1 MLFDYASS
9 VIEETKADSAMA
21 KYGDA
26 EAAVSALLKLHF
38 SDMYEWTS
46 GNYDLPSIYTSET
59 LERGFVA
66 DEIGRMRTA
75 IKENADE
82 WRHYAENEILSRSA
96 THPTCKMRAESL
108 GVTELKTI
116 DRDSSEGYKK
126 EAVAAI
132 EYCEDY
138 IRNCEKESYDADR
151 RENYLEPIERINK
164 WTESGKKLAA
174 ESYADIVTDLRTLGR
189 RSEAIEV
196 CERVIKELPHE
207 SALYAYFMIGC
218 ARLSAFDESGIDY
231 IYTAVDDNMN
241 FFDEGMEMI
250 GKFCCI
256 TGRQKEL
263 DEYRHRVVELAQK
276 DKDEYSKT
284 SEISNKDKL
293 VSEHLPDGMLENI
306 LGFITSQEGDIVDK
320 VYLVRKIISPTFFTS
335 AFIVHFRGGTDKE
348 RDAVLHN
355 IFRYLDSYPVDWQFS
370 LFNREDHPNLKLVKI
385 EGSLVYEKNEAI
397 DVEIVM

>member
-1 MLFDYASS
+1 
-9 VIEETKADSAMA
+9 
-21 KYGDA
+21 
-26 EAAVSALLKLHF
+26 
-38 SDMYEWTS
+38 
-46 GNYDLPSIYTSET
+46 
-59 LERGFVA
+59 
-66 DEIGRMRTA
+66 
-75 IKENADE
+75 
-82 WRHYAENEILSRSA
+82 
-96 THPTCKMRAESL
+96 
-108 GVTELKTI
+108 
-116 DRDSSEGYKK
+116 
-126 EAVAAI
+126 
-132 EYCEDY
+132 
-138 IRNCEKESYDADR
+138 
-151 RENYLEPIERINK
+151 
-164 WTESGKKLAA
+164 
-174 ESYADIVTDLRTLGR
+174 
-189 RSEAIEV
+189 
-196 CERVIKELPHE
+196 
-207 SALYAYFMIGC
+207 MIGC

-370 LFNREDHPNLKLVKI
+370 LFNLEDHPDLKLEKI
-385 EGSLVYEKNEAI
+385 EGSLVYEKKRGN
-397 DVEIVM
+397 